1 MAEFYPNTVIK
12 ILKDVPLDASYT
24 DVLDFASETA
34 QNQYFSSKSKYVFNN
49 VSYQRVNYSVDSARP
64 PLTCTVPM
72 NADNLYDCNYI
83 MFQNANYGTKWFYA
97 YIVNVGFVSANVS
110 KISYVLD
117 DYQTWLFDFT
127 VGESYVLREHT
138 NDDTI
143 GSNLEPEP
151 VQITNY
157 VCVGYDDDS
166 IWYKQPFTHICVAT
180 IRDSAGAYTSG
191 EWINNNN
198 YYTGVKL
205 NYFEMGSPNI
215 TTFLSNYQQGKE
227 NEILYIQIL
236 PKIEN
241 DYYLT
246 QVYNARRPTA
256 LDGYTPVNNKL
267 FIYPYTKLTQINSDG
282 EGNDYKYEFFSN
294 PEGIVFRT
302 NIFSQPLP
310 EAITYPI
317 DYINNGDNISLQ
329 YVTSIKN
336 FPMCNWAN
344 DTFSNWYAQNQS
356 TLFNTK
362 KYQQLS
368 ATYKVAGGVSS
379 IIAGIIAGTAVI
391 AATGGAATPAVLPA
405 LGALTAGSL
414 STYSGIDEY
423 QKASEQLSAQLNDM
437 EVRPDTLSGGTT
449 SSYSLY
455 MSGQMGNKYYCYTIT
470 AEQAMRIDSFFTM
483 YGYATNEVK
492 LPNLTGRSNFN
503 YVKLQQPYITGSIPV
518 ESMINIKKI
527 FSNGVRIWHNTA
539 TFMNY
544 NVKNNIKESS
554 NDNNETA

>member
-151 VQITNY
+151 FEISNY
-157 VCVGYDDDS
+157 IISGYNNDSSEFMNCKIMMAVAELADGSRAEGQWIDNKTYTGLGFMYFDIGDDS
-166 IWYKQPFTHICVAT
+166 GIK
-180 IRDSAGAYTSG
+180 GAIDLYV
-191 EWINNNN
+191 E
-198 YYTGVKL
+198 
-205 NYFEMGSPNI
+205 
-215 TTFLSNYQQGKE
+215 QGKG
-227 NEILYIQIL
+227 NSIIYIQIV
-236 PKIEN
+236 PK
-241 DYYLT
+241 
-246 QVYNARRPTA
+246 RRGITTTLSNCRVPSA
-256 LDGYTPVNNKL
+256 FGNYVPANNKL
-267 FIYPYTKLTQINSDG
+267 FTYPYCKLSHINS
-282 EGNDYKYEFFSN
+282 EGQGNEYKYEFFSSL
-294 PEGIVFRT
+294 T
-302 NIFSQPLP
+302 NIQFSTAFTDAPTP
-310 EAITYPI
+310 SAITMPKNYLSSNA
-317 DYINNGDNISLQ
+317 YQYNIVS
-329 YVTSIKN
+329 YVTSINKY
-336 FPMCNWAN
+336 PVCSWTN
-344 DTFSNWYAQNQS
+344 DSFYEWFALNQNQLQ
-356 TLFNTK
+356 TQK
-362 KYQQLS
+362 QYQQLA
-368 ATYKVAGGVSS
+368 ATYKIASGAVST
-379 IIAGIIAGTAVI
+379 IATTI
-391 AATGGAATPAVLPA
+391 AATAATVATGGVAAAALLPA
-405 LGALTAGSL
+405 MSSGL
-414 STYSGIDEY
+414 SSFSQGLDEY
-423 QKASEQLSAQLNDM
+423 RKAGDMYNAQIADM
-437 EVRPDTLSGGTT
+437 KVKPDTLSGGSTNP
-449 SSYSLY
+449 YSMY
-455 MSGQMGNKYYCYTIT
+455 MSSLMGNHFYRMQIPQ
-470 AEQAMRIDSFFTM
+470 EQAERIDTFFSM
-483 YGYATNEVK
+483 YGYTTNKVK
-492 LPNLTGRSNFN
+492 IPNLTGRSNFN

-527 FSNGVRIWHNTA
+527 FSNGVRIWHNA
-539 TFMNY
+539 GTFMNY

-554 NDNNETA
+554 NDNNETT

>member
-151 VQITNY
+151 FEISNY
-157 VCVGYDDDS
+157 IISGYNNDSSEFMNCKIMMAVAELADGSRAEGQWIDNKTYTGLAFMYFDIGDDS
-166 IWYKQPFTHICVAT
+166 GIK
-180 IRDSAGAYTSG
+180 GAIDLYV
-191 EWINNNN
+191 E
-198 YYTGVKL
+198 
-205 NYFEMGSPNI
+205 
-215 TTFLSNYQQGKE
+215 QGKG
-227 NEILYIQIL
+227 NSIIYIQIVPTRRGITTTL
-236 PKIEN
+236 SNCRVPSAFG
-241 DYYLT
+241 DY
-246 QVYNARRPTA
+246 VPA
-256 LDGYTPVNNKL
+256 NNKL
-267 FIYPYTKLTQINSDG
+267 FTYPYCKLSHINS
-282 EGNDYKYEFFSN
+282 EGQGNEYKYEFFSSL
-294 PEGIVFRT
+294 T
-302 NIFSQPLP
+302 NIQFTTDFTDAPTPS
-310 EAITYPI
+310 AITMPKNYLSSN
-317 DYINNGDNISLQ
+317 DYQYNIVS
-329 YVTSIKN
+329 YVTSINKY
-336 FPMCNWAN
+336 PVCSWTN
-344 DTFSNWYAQNQS
+344 DSFYEWFALNQNQLQ
-356 TLFNTK
+356 TQK
-362 KYQQLS
+362 HYQQLA
-368 ATYKVAGGVSS
+368 ATYKIASGAVST
-379 IIAGIIAGTAVI
+379 IATTI
-391 AATGGAATPAVLPA
+391 AATAATVATGGIAAAALLPSMS
-405 LGALTAGSL
+405 AGL
-414 STYSGIDEY
+414 SSFSQGLDEY
-423 QKASEQLSAQLNDM
+423 RKAGDMYNAQIADM
-437 EVRPDTLSGGTT
+437 KVKPDTLCGGSTNP
-449 SSYSLY
+449 YSMY
-455 MSGQMGNKYYCYTIT
+455 MSSLMGNHFYRMQIPQ
-470 AEQAMRIDSFFTM
+470 EQAERIDSFFTM
-483 YGYATNEVK
+483 YGYTTNKVK
-492 LPNLTGRSNFN
+492 VPNLTGRSNFN

-518 ESMINIKKI
+518 ESMLNIKKI

-554 NDNNETA
+554 NDNNETT

>member
-151 VQITNY
+151 FEISNY
-157 VCVGYDDDS
+157 IISGYNNDSSEFMNCKIMMAVAELADGSRAEGQWIDNKTYTGLGFMYFDIGDDS
-166 IWYKQPFTHICVAT
+166 GIK
-180 IRDSAGAYTSG
+180 GAIDLYV
-191 EWINNNN
+191 E
-198 YYTGVKL
+198 
-205 NYFEMGSPNI
+205 
-215 TTFLSNYQQGKE
+215 QGKG
-227 NEILYIQIL
+227 NSIIYIQIV
-236 PKIEN
+236 PKRRGITTTLSN
-241 DYYLT
+241 CRVPSAFGDY
-246 QVYNARRPTA
+246 VPA
-256 LDGYTPVNNKL
+256 NNKL
-267 FIYPYTKLTQINSDG
+267 FTYPYCKLSHINS
-282 EGNDYKYEFFSN
+282 EGQGNEYKYEFFSTL
-294 PEGIVFRT
+294 T
-302 NIFSQPLP
+302 NIQFSTAFTDAPTP
-310 EAITYPI
+310 SAITMPKNYLSSNA
-317 DYINNGDNISLQ
+317 YQYNIVS
-329 YVTSIKN
+329 YVTSINKY
-336 FPMCNWAN
+336 PVCSWTN
-344 DTFSNWYAQNQS
+344 DSFYEWFALNQNQLQ
-356 TLFNTK
+356 TQK
-362 KYQQLS
+362 QYQQLA
-368 ATYKVAGGVSS
+368 ATYKIASGAVST
-379 IIAGIIAGTAVI
+379 IATTI
-391 AATGGAATPAVLPA
+391 AATAATVATGGVAAAALLPA
-405 LGALTAGSL
+405 MSSGL
-414 STYSGIDEY
+414 SSFSQGLDEY
-423 QKASEQLSAQLNDM
+423 RKAGDMYNAQIADM
-437 EVRPDTLSGGTT
+437 KVKPDTLSGGSTNP
-449 SSYSLY
+449 YSMY
-455 MSGQMGNKYYCYTIT
+455 MSSLMGNHFYRMQIPQ
-470 AEQAMRIDSFFTM
+470 EQAERIDTFFSM
-483 YGYATNEVK
+483 YGYTTNKVK
-492 LPNLTGRSNFN
+492 IPNLTGRSNFN

-527 FSNGVRIWHNTA
+527 FSNGVRIWHNA
-539 TFMNY
+539 GTFMNY

-554 NDNNETA
+554 NDNNETT

>member
-151 VQITNY
+151 FEVSNY
-157 VCVGYDDDS
+157 VINNIDIDILNAANCEMV
-166 IWYKQPFTHICVAT
+166 VAV
-180 IRDSAGAYTSG
+180 SEEPAGAYDPG
-191 EWINNNN
+191 YWVNNKFF
-198 YYTGVKL
+198 TGVNL
-205 NYFEMGSPNI
+205 HRFEIGSAELINFI
-215 TTFLSNYQQGKE
+215 ESYQEGKAE
-227 NEILYIQIL
+227 AILYIQL
-236 PKIEN
+236 SPKYVANTNVSI
-241 DYYLT
+241 T
-246 QVYNARRPTA
+246 GAARPTS
-256 LDGYTPVNNKL
+256 LNGYTPINNKL
-267 FIYPYTKLTQINSDG
+267 LTYPYIKLAHINSEG
-282 EGNDYKYEFFSN
+282 EGNEYKYELFKN
-294 PEGIVFRT
+294 PT
-302 NIFSQPLP
+302 NIIFKKYTTTQPSP
-310 EAITYPI
+310 EIITIPENYLLSKTTSGQITPM
-317 DYINNGDNISLQ
+317 Y
-329 YVTSIKN
+329 YATSIKN
-336 FPMCNWAN
+336 FPMASWVNN
-344 DTFSNWYAQNQS
+344 TFSNWYVQNQAS
-356 TLFNTK
+356 ISRQKN
-362 KYQQLS
+362 YQQLQAS
-368 ATYKVAGGVSS
+368 YRIVSGVGAAVAGGIGFALAPATFGASTLLS
-379 IIAGIIAGTAVI
+379 AG
-391 AATGGAATPAVLPA
+391 A
-405 LGALTAGSL
+405 LG
-414 STYSGIDEY
+414 SGLLAVSKGFAEMQEAENQVQANYIDM
-423 QKASEQLSAQLNDM
+423 QVK
-437 EVRPDTLSGGTT
+437 PDTLSGGISTAGAM
-449 SSYSLY
+449 Y
-455 MSGQMGNKYYCYTIT
+455 MADKMGNYYYSMTIT
-470 AEQAMRIDSFFTM
+470 KEQSERIDTFFSM
-483 YGYATNEVK
+483 YGYATNKVK
-492 LPNLTGRSNFN
+492 IPNLTGRSNFN

>member
-151 VQITNY
+151 FEISNY
-157 VCVGYDDDS
+157 IISGYNNDS
-166 IWYKQPFTHICVAT
+166 SEFMNCKIMMAVAELADGS
-180 IRDSAGAYTSG
+180 RAEGQ
-191 EWINNNN
+191 WIDNKT
-198 YYTGVKL
+198 YTGL
-205 NYFEMGSPNI
+205 GFMYFDIGHDSGIKGAIDLYVE
-215 TTFLSNYQQGKE
+215 QGKG
-227 NEILYIQIL
+227 NSIIYIQIV
-236 PKIEN
+236 P
-241 DYYLT
+241 
-246 QVYNARRPTA
+246 ARRGITTTLSNCRVPSGFGDYVPA
-256 LDGYTPVNNKL
+256 NNKL
-267 FIYPYTKLTQINSDG
+267 FTYPYCKLSHINS
-282 EGNDYKYEFFSN
+282 EGQGNEYKYEFFSSL
-294 PEGIVFRT
+294 T
-302 NIFSQPLP
+302 NIQFTTHFTDAPIPS
-310 EAITYPI
+310 AITMPKNYLSSN
-317 DYINNGDNISLQ
+317 DYQYNIVS
-329 YVTSIKN
+329 YVTSINKY
-336 FPMCNWAN
+336 PVCSWTN
-344 DTFSNWYAQNQS
+344 DSFYEWFALNQNQLQ
-356 TLFNTK
+356 TQK
-362 KYQQLS
+362 HYQQLA
-368 ATYKVAGGVSS
+368 ATYKIASGAVST
-379 IIAGIIAGTAVI
+379 IATTI
-391 AATGGAATPAVLPA
+391 AATAATVATGGIAAAALLPSMS
-405 LGALTAGSL
+405 AGL
-414 STYSGIDEY
+414 SSFSQGLDEY
-423 QKASEQLSAQLNDM
+423 RKAGDMYNAQIADM
-437 EVRPDTLSGGTT
+437 KVKPDTLSGGSTNP
-449 SSYSLY
+449 YSMY
-455 MSGQMGNKYYCYTIT
+455 MSSLMGNHFYRMQIPQ
-470 AEQAMRIDSFFTM
+470 EQAERIDSFFTM
-483 YGYATNEVK
+483 YGYTTNKVK
-492 LPNLTGRSNFN
+492 VPNLTGRSNFN

-554 NDNNETA
+554 NDNNETT

>member
-151 VQITNY
+151 FEISNY
-157 VCVGYDDDS
+157 IISGYNNDSSEFMNCKIMMAVAELADGSRAEGQWIDNKTYTGLGFMYFDIGDDS
-166 IWYKQPFTHICVAT
+166 GIK
-180 IRDSAGAYTSG
+180 GAIDLYV
-191 EWINNNN
+191 E
-198 YYTGVKL
+198 
-205 NYFEMGSPNI
+205 
-215 TTFLSNYQQGKE
+215 QGKG
-227 NEILYIQIL
+227 NSIIYIQIVPTRRGITTTL
-236 PKIEN
+236 SNCRVPSAFG
-241 DYYLT
+241 DY
-246 QVYNARRPTA
+246 VPA
-256 LDGYTPVNNKL
+256 NNKL
-267 FIYPYTKLTQINSDG
+267 FTYPYCKLSHINS
-282 EGNDYKYEFFSN
+282 EGQGNEYKYEFFSSL
-294 PEGIVFRT
+294 T
-302 NIFSQPLP
+302 NIQFTTDFTDAPTPS
-310 EAITYPI
+310 AITMPKNYLSSNA
-317 DYINNGDNISLQ
+317 YQYNIVS
-329 YVTSIKN
+329 YVTSINKY
-336 FPMCNWAN
+336 PVCSWTN
-344 DTFSNWYAQNQS
+344 DSFYEWFALNQNQLQ
-356 TLFNTK
+356 TQK
-362 KYQQLS
+362 QYQQLA
-368 ATYKVAGGVSS
+368 ATYKIASGAVST
-379 IIAGIIAGTAVI
+379 IATTI
-391 AATGGAATPAVLPA
+391 AATAATVATGGVAAAALLPA
-405 LGALTAGSL
+405 MSSGL
-414 STYSGIDEY
+414 SSFSQGLDEY
-423 QKASEQLSAQLNDM
+423 RKAGDMYNAQIADM
-437 EVRPDTLSGGTT
+437 KVKPDTLSGGSTNP
-449 SSYSLY
+449 YSMY
-455 MSGQMGNKYYCYTIT
+455 MSSLMGNHFYRMQIPQ
-470 AEQAMRIDSFFTM
+470 EQAERIDTFFSM
-483 YGYATNEVK
+483 YGYTTNKVK
-492 LPNLTGRSNFN
+492 IPNLTGRSNFN

-527 FSNGVRIWHNTA
+527 FSNGVRIWHNA
-539 TFMNY
+539 GTFMNY

-554 NDNNETA
+554 NDNNETT

>member
-151 VQITNY
+151 FEISNY
-157 VCVGYDDDS
+157 IISGYNNDTSEFMNCKIMMAVAELADGTRAEGQWIDNKTYTGLGFMYFDIGDDS
-166 IWYKQPFTHICVAT
+166 GIK
-180 IRDSAGAYTSG
+180 GAIDLYV
-191 EWINNNN
+191 E
-198 YYTGVKL
+198 
-205 NYFEMGSPNI
+205 
-215 TTFLSNYQQGKE
+215 QGKG
-227 NEILYIQIL
+227 NSIIYIQIVPTRRGITTTLSNCSL
-236 PKIEN
+236 PSGFG
-241 DYYLT
+241 DY
-246 QVYNARRPTA
+246 VPA
-256 LDGYTPVNNKL
+256 NNKL
-267 FIYPYTKLTQINSDG
+267 FTYPYCKLSHINS
-282 EGNDYKYEFFSN
+282 EGQGNEYKYEFFSSL
-294 PEGIVFRT
+294 T
-302 NIFSQPLP
+302 NIQFTTDFTQAPTPS
-310 EAITYPI
+310 AITMPKNYLSSN
-317 DYINNGDNISLQ
+317 DYQYNIVS
-329 YVTSIKN
+329 YVTSINKY
-336 FPMCNWAN
+336 PVCSWTN
-344 DTFSNWYAQNQS
+344 DSFYEWFALNQNQLQ
-356 TLFNTK
+356 TQK
-362 KYQQLS
+362 QYQQLA
-368 ATYKVAGGVSS
+368 ATYKIASGAVST
-379 IIAGIIAGTAVI
+379 IATTI
-391 AATGGAATPAVLPA
+391 AATAATVATGGMAAAALLPSMS
-405 LGALTAGSL
+405 AGL
-414 STYSGIDEY
+414 SSFSQGLDEY
-423 QKASEQLSAQLNDM
+423 RKAGDMYNAQIADM
-437 EVRPDTLSGGTT
+437 KVKPDTLSGGSTNP
-449 SSYSLY
+449 YSMY
-455 MSGQMGNKYYCYTIT
+455 MSSLMGNHFYRMQIPQ
-470 AEQAMRIDSFFTM
+470 EQAERIDSFFTM
-483 YGYATNEVK
+483 YGYTTNKVK
-492 LPNLTGRSNFN
+492 VPNLTGRSNFN

>member
-151 VQITNY
+151 FEISNY
-157 VCVGYDDDS
+157 IISGYNNDSSEFMNCKIMMAVAELADGSRAEGQWIDNKTYTGLGFMYFDIGDDS
-166 IWYKQPFTHICVAT
+166 GIK
-180 IRDSAGAYTSG
+180 GAIDLYV
-191 EWINNNN
+191 E
-198 YYTGVKL
+198 
-205 NYFEMGSPNI
+205 
-215 TTFLSNYQQGKE
+215 QGKG
-227 NEILYIQIL
+227 NSIIYIQIV
-236 PKIEN
+236 PKRRGITTTLSN
-241 DYYLT
+241 CRVPSAFGDY
-246 QVYNARRPTA
+246 VPA
-256 LDGYTPVNNKL
+256 NNKL
-267 FIYPYTKLTQINSDG
+267 FTYPYCKLSHINS
-282 EGNDYKYEFFSN
+282 EGQGNEYKYEFFSSL
-294 PEGIVFRT
+294 T
-302 NIFSQPLP
+302 NIQFSTAFTDAPTP
-310 EAITYPI
+310 SAITMPKNYLSSNA
-317 DYINNGDNISLQ
+317 YQYNIVS
-329 YVTSIKN
+329 YVTSINKY
-336 FPMCNWAN
+336 PVCSWTN
-344 DTFSNWYAQNQS
+344 DSFYEWFALNQNQLQ
-356 TLFNTK
+356 TQK
-362 KYQQLS
+362 QYQQLA
-368 ATYKVAGGVSS
+368 ATYKIASGAVST
-379 IIAGIIAGTAVI
+379 IATTI
-391 AATGGAATPAVLPA
+391 AATAATVATGGVAAAALLPA
-405 LGALTAGSL
+405 MSSGL
-414 STYSGIDEY
+414 SSFSQGLDEY
-423 QKASEQLSAQLNDM
+423 RKAGDMYNAQIADM
-437 EVRPDTLSGGTT
+437 KVKPDTLSGGSTNP
-449 SSYSLY
+449 YSMY
-455 MSGQMGNKYYCYTIT
+455 MSSLMGNHFYRMQIPQ
-470 AEQAMRIDSFFTM
+470 EQAERIDTFFSM
-483 YGYATNEVK
+483 YGYTTNKVK
-492 LPNLTGRSNFN
+492 IPNLTGRSNFN

-527 FSNGVRIWHNTA
+527 FSNGVRIWHNA
-539 TFMNY
+539 GTFMNY

-554 NDNNETA
+554 NDNNETT

>member
-127 VGESYVLREHT
+127 VGNSYVLREHT

-151 VQITNY
+151 FTITNY
-157 VCVGYDDDS
+157 VTCNSDNDCES
-166 IWYKQPFTHICVAT
+166 FSNAQMCVAVT
-180 IRDSAGAYTSG
+180 EEPSGTYEAGS
-191 EWINNNN
+191 WVDNKFF
-198 YYTGVKL
+198 TGAKL
-205 NYFEMGSPNI
+205 HYFPLGSEDLI
-215 TTFLSNYQQGKE
+215 TYLESFQEGKADA
-227 NEILYIQIL
+227 ILYIQL
-236 PKIEN
+236 VPLSAGGVVKQ
-241 DYYLT
+241 LT
-246 QVYNARRPTA
+246 NASRPVT

-267 FIYPYTKLTQINSDG
+267 LTYPYCKLSHINSSG
-282 EGNDYKYEFFSN
+282 QGNEYKYELFQYPEQIKFNSTLYLQPVPEILTFPIGYMGSN
-294 PEGIVFRT
+294 
-302 NIFSQPLP
+302 LHH
-310 EAITYPI
+310 PI
-317 DYINNGDNISLQ
+317 IYQYTTSL
-329 YVTSIKN
+329 TN
-336 FPMCNWAN
+336 FPFASWTNN
-344 DTFSNWYAQNQS
+344 TFSNWYAQNQAEI
-356 TLFNTK
+356 NQRK
-362 KYQQLS
+362 NYQQLQG
-368 ATYKVAGGVSS
+368 TYKIVQGAASAVVGGVAIAAAPVTGGITGVAGG
-379 IIAGIIAGTAVI
+379 TAFGHGLLQI
-391 AATGGAATPAVLPA
+391 SQGFNEIQNAENQLQA
-405 LGALTAGSL
+405 SL
-414 STYSGIDEY
+414 IDM
-423 QKASEQLSAQLNDM
+423 K
-437 EVRPDTLSGGTT
+437 VVPDTLSGGGL
-449 SSYSLY
+449 SSFSMY
-455 MSGQMGNKYYCYTIT
+455 MDGKLGNHFYQMTILSSQ
-470 AEQAMRIDSFFTM
+470 AERIDSFFSM
-483 YGYATNEVK
+483 YGYATNKVK
-492 LPNLTGRSNFN
+492 QPNLTGRSNFN
-503 YVKLQQPYITGSIPV
+503 YVKLQHPYITGSIPV

-554 NDNNETA
+554 NDNNETT

>member
-151 VQITNY
+151 FEISNY
-157 VCVGYDDDS
+157 IISGYNNDSSEFMNCKIMMAVAELADGSRAEGQWIDNKTYTGLGFMYFDIGDDS
-166 IWYKQPFTHICVAT
+166 GIK
-180 IRDSAGAYTSG
+180 GAIDLYV
-191 EWINNNN
+191 E
-198 YYTGVKL
+198 
-205 NYFEMGSPNI
+205 
-215 TTFLSNYQQGKE
+215 QGKG
-227 NEILYIQIL
+227 NSIIYIQIV
-236 PKIEN
+236 PKRRGITTTLSN
-241 DYYLT
+241 CRVPSAFGDY
-246 QVYNARRPTA
+246 VPA
-256 LDGYTPVNNKL
+256 NNKL
-267 FIYPYTKLTQINSDG
+267 FTYPYCKLSHINS
-282 EGNDYKYEFFSN
+282 EGQGNEYKYEFFSTL
-294 PEGIVFRT
+294 T
-302 NIFSQPLP
+302 NIQFSTAFTDAPTP
-310 EAITYPI
+310 SAITMPKNYLSSNA
-317 DYINNGDNISLQ
+317 YQYNIVS
-329 YVTSIKN
+329 YVTSINKY
-336 FPMCNWAN
+336 PVCSWTN
-344 DTFSNWYAQNQS
+344 DSFYEWFALNQNQLQ
-356 TLFNTK
+356 TQK
-362 KYQQLS
+362 QYQQLA
-368 ATYKVAGGVSS
+368 ATYKIASGAVS
-379 IIAGIIAGTAVI
+379 TI
-391 AATGGAATPAVLPA
+391 AATAATVATGGVAAAALLPA
-405 LGALTAGSL
+405 MSSGL
-414 STYSGIDEY
+414 SSFSQGLDEY
-423 QKASEQLSAQLNDM
+423 RKAGDMYNAQIADM
-437 EVRPDTLSGGTT
+437 KVKPDTLSGGSTNP
-449 SSYSLY
+449 YSMY
-455 MSGQMGNKYYCYTIT
+455 MSSLMGNHFYRMQIPQ
-470 AEQAMRIDSFFTM
+470 EQAERIDTFFSM
-483 YGYATNEVK
+483 YGYTTNKVK
-492 LPNLTGRSNFN
+492 IPNLTGRSNFN

-527 FSNGVRIWHNTA
+527 FSNGVRIWHNA
-539 TFMNY
+539 GTFMNY

-554 NDNNETA
+554 NDNNETT

>member
-151 VQITNY
+151 FEISNY
-157 VCVGYDDDS
+157 IISGYNNDSSEFMNCKIMMAVAELADGRRAEGQWIDNKTYTGLGFMYFDIGDDS
-166 IWYKQPFTHICVAT
+166 GIK
-180 IRDSAGAYTSG
+180 GAIDLYV
-191 EWINNNN
+191 E
-198 YYTGVKL
+198 
-205 NYFEMGSPNI
+205 
-215 TTFLSNYQQGKE
+215 QGKG
-227 NEILYIQIL
+227 NSIIYIQIV
-236 PKIEN
+236 PKRRGITTTLSN
-241 DYYLT
+241 CRVPSAFGDY
-246 QVYNARRPTA
+246 VPA
-256 LDGYTPVNNKL
+256 NNKL
-267 FIYPYTKLTQINSDG
+267 FTYPYCKLSHINS
-282 EGNDYKYEFFSN
+282 EGQGNEYKYEFFSSL
-294 PEGIVFRT
+294 T
-302 NIFSQPLP
+302 NIQFSTAFTDAPTP
-310 EAITYPI
+310 SAITMPKNYLSSNA
-317 DYINNGDNISLQ
+317 YQYNIVS
-329 YVTSIKN
+329 YVTSINKY
-336 FPMCNWAN
+336 PVCSWTN
-344 DTFSNWYAQNQS
+344 DSFYEWFALNQNQLQ
-356 TLFNTK
+356 TQK
-362 KYQQLS
+362 QYQQLA
-368 ATYKVAGGVSS
+368 ATYKIASGAVST
-379 IIAGIIAGTAVI
+379 IATTI
-391 AATGGAATPAVLPA
+391 AATAATVATGGVAAAALLPA
-405 LGALTAGSL
+405 MSSGL
-414 STYSGIDEY
+414 SSFSQGLDEY
-423 QKASEQLSAQLNDM
+423 RKAGDMYNAQIADM
-437 EVRPDTLSGGTT
+437 KVKPDTLSGGSTNP
-449 SSYSLY
+449 YSMY
-455 MSGQMGNKYYCYTIT
+455 MSSLMGNHFYRMQIPQ
-470 AEQAMRIDSFFTM
+470 EQAERIDTFFSM
-483 YGYATNEVK
+483 YGYTTNKVK
-492 LPNLTGRSNFN
+492 IPNLTGRSNFN

-527 FSNGVRIWHNTA
+527 FSNGVRIWHNA
-539 TFMNY
+539 GTFMNY

-554 NDNNETA
+554 NDNNETT

>member
-151 VQITNY
+151 FEISNY
-157 VCVGYDDDS
+157 IISGYNNDS
-166 IWYKQPFTHICVAT
+166 SEFMNCKIMMAVAELADGS
-180 IRDSAGAYTSG
+180 RAEGQ
-191 EWINNNN
+191 WIDNKT
-198 YYTGVKL
+198 YTGL
-205 NYFEMGSPNI
+205 GFMYFDIGNDSGIKGAIDLYVE
-215 TTFLSNYQQGKE
+215 QGKG
-227 NEILYIQIL
+227 NSIIYIQIVPTRRGITTTL
-236 PKIEN
+236 SNCRVPSAFG
-241 DYYLT
+241 DY
-246 QVYNARRPTA
+246 VPA
-256 LDGYTPVNNKL
+256 NNKL
-267 FIYPYTKLTQINSDG
+267 FTYPYCKLSHINS
-282 EGNDYKYEFFSN
+282 EGQGNEYKYEFFSSL
-294 PEGIVFRT
+294 T
-302 NIFSQPLP
+302 NIQFTTDFTDAPTPS
-310 EAITYPI
+310 AITMPKNYLSSN
-317 DYINNGDNISLQ
+317 DYQYNIVS
-329 YVTSIKN
+329 YVTSINKY
-336 FPMCNWAN
+336 PVCSWTN
-344 DTFSNWYAQNQS
+344 DSFYEWFALNQNQLQ
-356 TLFNTK
+356 TQK
-362 KYQQLS
+362 HYQQLA
-368 ATYKVAGGVSS
+368 ATYKIASGAVST
-379 IIAGIIAGTAVI
+379 IATTIAATAATV
-391 AATGGAATPAVLPA
+391 ATGGAAAAALLPA
-405 LGALTAGSL
+405 MSSGL
-414 STYSGIDEY
+414 SSFSQGLDEY
-423 QKASEQLSAQLNDM
+423 RKAGDMYNAQIADM
-437 EVRPDTLSGGTT
+437 KVKPDTLSGGSTNP
-449 SSYSLY
+449 YSMY
-455 MSGQMGNKYYCYTIT
+455 MSSLMGNHFYRMQIPQ
-470 AEQAMRIDSFFTM
+470 EQAERIDSFFTM
-483 YGYATNEVK
+483 YGYTTNKVK
-492 LPNLTGRSNFN
+492 VPNLTGRSNFN

-518 ESMINIKKI
+518 ESMLNIKKI

>member
-151 VQITNY
+151 FEISNY
-157 VCVGYDDDS
+157 IISGYNNDSSEFMNCEIMMAVAELADGSRAEGQWIDNKTYTGLGFMYFDIGDDS
-166 IWYKQPFTHICVAT
+166 GIK
-180 IRDSAGAYTSG
+180 GAIDLYV
-191 EWINNNN
+191 E
-198 YYTGVKL
+198 
-205 NYFEMGSPNI
+205 
-215 TTFLSNYQQGKE
+215 QGKG
-227 NEILYIQIL
+227 NSIIYIQIV
-236 PKIEN
+236 PKRRGITTTLSN
-241 DYYLT
+241 CRVPSAFGDY
-246 QVYNARRPTA
+246 VPA
-256 LDGYTPVNNKL
+256 NNKL
-267 FIYPYTKLTQINSDG
+267 FTYPYCKLSHINS
-282 EGNDYKYEFFSN
+282 EGQGNEYKYEFFSSL
-294 PEGIVFRT
+294 T
-302 NIFSQPLP
+302 NIQFSTAFTDAPTP
-310 EAITYPI
+310 SAITMPKNYLSSNA
-317 DYINNGDNISLQ
+317 YQYNIVS
-329 YVTSIKN
+329 YVTSINKY
-336 FPMCNWAN
+336 PVCSWTN
-344 DTFSNWYAQNQS
+344 DSFYEWFALNQNQLQ
-356 TLFNTK
+356 TQK
-362 KYQQLS
+362 QYQQLA
-368 ATYKVAGGVSS
+368 ATYKIASGAVST
-379 IIAGIIAGTAVI
+379 IATTI
-391 AATGGAATPAVLPA
+391 AATAATVATGGVAAAALLPA
-405 LGALTAGSL
+405 MSSGL
-414 STYSGIDEY
+414 SSFSQGLDEY
-423 QKASEQLSAQLNDM
+423 RKAGDMYNAQIADM
-437 EVRPDTLSGGTT
+437 KVKPDTLSGGSTNP
-449 SSYSLY
+449 YSMY
-455 MSGQMGNKYYCYTIT
+455 MSSLMGNHFYRMQIPQ
-470 AEQAMRIDSFFTM
+470 EQAERIDTFFSM
-483 YGYATNEVK
+483 YGYTTNKVK
-492 LPNLTGRSNFN
+492 IPNLTGRSNFN

-527 FSNGVRIWHNTA
+527 FSNGVRIWHNA
-539 TFMNY
+539 GTFMNY

-554 NDNNETA
+554 NDNNETT